1 MQEEIDSLQ
10 AELQEAVLAEARKIY
25 SKTVIDYAM
34 NPRNVG
40 EISGA
45 DGHGLIAG
53 SCGDTMEIWLRVR
66 GGNIEEARFW
76 TDGCSTSIA
85 SGGMVTDMAKGK
97 SILEARK
104 ISQQDVLKALD
115 GLPPDSEH
123 CAKLAADTL
132 KEAIKDYMIMQK
144 DSWKKTYRKS

>member
-1 MQEEIDSLQ
+1 MPEEIDLLQ

-25 SKTVIDYAM
+25 SETVIDYAM

-40 EISGA
+40 EIAGA
-45 DGHGLIAG
+45 DGHGLVAG
-53 SCGDTMEIWLRVR
+53 SCGDTMEIWLRVK
-66 GGNIEEARFW
+66 GGNIDEARFW

-97 SILEARK
+97 TIAQARE

-132 KEAIKDYMIMQK
+132 KEAIRDYLKLQREP
-144 DSWKKTYRKS
+144 WKRAYRK

>member
-1 MQEEIDSLQ
+1 MTEEIDLLQ

-25 SKTVIDYAM
+25 SETVIDYAM

-40 EISGA
+40 EIPEA
-45 DGHGLIAG
+45 DGHGSVLG
-53 SCGDTMEIWLRVR
+53 SCGDTMKIWLRVR
-66 GGNIEEARFW
+66 NGNITEARFW

-85 SGGMVTDMAKGK
+85 SGGMVTDIARGK
-97 SILEARK
+97 PIAQARE
-104 ISQQDVLKALD
+104 ISQHDVLKALD

-132 KEAIKDYMIMQK
+132 KEAISDYLKLQREP
-144 DSWKKTYRKS
+144 WKKAYRK